1 MMCQNASRLIEGTY
15 THPLFLQ
22 SAHCSNAP
30 TLTLLTITRT
40 MSVPCLT
47 SKPALVYINQGEISS
62 SFPRDTVH
70 HTRIILAQHVRVYY
84 CLCDT
89 TVYCTCARFKRTAQ
103 PPRLKW
109 FTPSV
114 PVARVFQTKAEV
126 LCVWTVIV
134 MQFVNTH
141 ASVYSRWAVKCLA
154 RKYEPDMNFSAQR
167 SVDIA
172 SL

>member
-1 MMCQNASRLIEGTY
+1 MFFSDMMCQNASRLIEGTY

-84 CLCDT
+84 CLYDT
-89 TVYCTCARFKRTAQ
+89 TVYCTCARFKRTVQ
-103 PPRLKW
+103 PPS
-109 FTPSV
+109 T
-114 PVARVFQTKAEV
+114 EV
-126 LCVWTVIV
+126 IYSFCASGLCVLNKSRSFVCLKGDCDVTLSSSQTQ
-134 MQFVNTH
+134 MQAFV
-141 ASVYSRWAVKCLA
+141 LDEQ
-154 RKYEPDMNFSAQR
+154 RKAQR
-167 SVDIA
+167 SVDLN